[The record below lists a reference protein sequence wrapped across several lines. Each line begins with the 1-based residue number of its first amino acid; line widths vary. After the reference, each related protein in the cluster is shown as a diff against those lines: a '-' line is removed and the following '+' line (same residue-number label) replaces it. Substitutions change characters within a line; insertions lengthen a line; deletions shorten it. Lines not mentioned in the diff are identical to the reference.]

1 MSGWNKQWWFL
12 QEKLER
18 LIDEQIESSLN
29 NDDSGYEQARL
40 DILETIKIM
49 LQIDLTKS
57 DTATRQQLSLVGD
70 SVVLD
75 EEATSEYAQQLF
87 NTK

>member
-18 LIDEQIESSLN
+18 LIDEQIDSSLN

-57 DTATRQQLSLVGD
+57 DTATRRQLSLVGD
-70 SVVLD
+70 SVALD
-75 EEATSEYAQQLF
+75 EVATAEYAQQLF